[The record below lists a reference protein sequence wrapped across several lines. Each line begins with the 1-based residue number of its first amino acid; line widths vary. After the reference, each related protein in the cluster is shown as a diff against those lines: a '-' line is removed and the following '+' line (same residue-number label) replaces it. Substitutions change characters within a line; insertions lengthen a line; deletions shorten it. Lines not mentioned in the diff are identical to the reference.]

1 MSERKAINKYY
12 PPDWDP
18 LKVVKRKRDPNQ
30 TIKIRMMAPYL
41 MRCTKCNEYIAERRS
56 FNARKETTNETY
68 LKTKIIRFHITC
80 PRCNNHISFKTNPQ
94 TAGYTP
100 EEGAV
105 RNYEPTR
112 KVTSTN
118 VPKDR
123 QETEDELLQRLEKEE
138 QENLK
143 FQTLKERRKRNP
155 FWNKQ
160 ESLQAGGDVY
170 ENLEKRLLEQQR
182 EQQLNEHLEELQM
195 KNNQLQ
201 AKGGSDKL
209 IEEAKERLENEL
221 RELRNNRQE
230 EQNKEDDER
239 ARNAFRKRSREQEEE
254 KYDNKDD
261 NILKKPA
268 IESKEVHEEP
278 IEVFGAIPSEV
289 TIAKKI
295 TLKKKQPIDS
305 NSANTIKVTSTI
317 VTKLPTAPVTSL
329 QDALVG
335 YSSSDEE

>member
-18 LKVVKRKRDPNQ
+18 SKVVKRKRDPNQ
-30 TIKIRMMAPYL
+30 TIKIRMMAPYS

-112 KVTSTN
+112 K
-118 VPKDR
+118 
-123 QETEDELLQRLEKEE
+123 TEDELLQRLEKEE

-170 ENLEKRLLEQQR
+170 ENLEKRLSEQQR

-195 KNNQLQ
+195 K
-201 AKGGSDKL
+201 
-209 IEEAKERLENEL
+209 
-221 RELRNNRQE
+221 
-230 EQNKEDDER
+230 
-239 ARNAFRKRSREQEEE
+239 
-254 KYDNKDD
+254 
-261 NILKKPA
+261 
-268 IESKEVHEEP
+268 
-278 IEVFGAIPSEV
+278 
-289 TIAKKI
+289 
-295 TLKKKQPIDS
+295 
-305 NSANTIKVTSTI
+305 
-317 VTKLPTAPVTSL
+317 
-329 QDALVG
+329 
-335 YSSSDEE
+335 

>member
-18 LKVVKRKRDPNQ
+18 SQTVKRKKNPNQ
-30 TIKIRMMAPYL
+30 TIKIRMMAPYS

-56 FNARKETTNETY
+56 FNARKETTNEKY
-68 LKTKIIRFHITC
+68 LSIKIIRFHITC

-123 QETEDELLQRLEKEE
+123 QETEDELLERLQKEE
-138 QENLK
+138 EESEKYQLLREK
-143 FQTLKERRKRNP
+143 RKKNP

-160 ESLQAGGDVY
+160 ESLQNGDVY
-170 ENLEKRLLEQQR
+170 ENLEKRISEHQR
-182 EQQLNEHLEELQM
+182 EQEINEHLEELQFR
-195 KNNQLQ
+195 NSRLQ

-209 IEEAKERLENEL
+209 IEDAKAKIEQEIQELEKV
-221 RELRNNRQE
+221 RQ
-230 EQNKEDDER
+230 
-239 ARNAFRKRSREQEEE
+239 SIQEEE
-254 KYDNKDD
+254 DAKSAKEAFKEAFKGESSTSSTSVDS
-261 NILKKPA
+261 KKRVVEDERTSP
-268 IESKEVHEEP
+268 P
-278 IEVFGAIPSEV
+278 R
-289 TIAKKI
+289 KKVALAI
-295 TLKKKQPIDS
+295 TLKKKKLENKENLEEKEIRNKDPKIQQQTLQ
-305 NSANTIKVTSTI
+305 SAIG
-317 VTKLPTAPVTSL
+317 
-329 QDALVG
+329 G
-335 YSSSDEE
+335 YSSSEEED